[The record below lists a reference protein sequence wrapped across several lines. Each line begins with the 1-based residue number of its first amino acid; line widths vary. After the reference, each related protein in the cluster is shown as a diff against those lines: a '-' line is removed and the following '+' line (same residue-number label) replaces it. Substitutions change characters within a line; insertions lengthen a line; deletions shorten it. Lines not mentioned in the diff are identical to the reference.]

1 MTQPEPAQDYDG
13 IDHVLIDEWT
23 LQRRVGELAR
33 EMRDFYAHRQP
44 LLVGVL
50 TGAFIFMAD
59 LAREMNIPMKI
70 DFIAVSSYGNAT
82 TSSGVVRIMK
92 DLDRA
97 AEGESIL
104 IVEDIIDSGNTL
116 HYLIELLQRR
126 NPADIRIVA
135 LLKKRKEEAIP
146 VPVDWIGFEIP
157 DEFVVG
163 YGLDLA
169 ERYRNLPFIAVP
181 DLEHAVNRGVGGDTN
196 GLL

>member
-1 MTQPEPAQDYDG
+1 MTKPIPDQFYDG
-13 IDHVLIDEWT
+13 VDRILIDERR
-23 LQRRVGELAR
+23 LQARISELAQ
-33 EMRDFYAHRQP
+33 EIRDYYADRQP

-50 TGAFIFMAD
+50 TGAFVFMAD
-59 LAREMNIPMKI
+59 LTRELKIPLKI
-70 DFIAVSSYGNAT
+70 DFIAVSSYGNLT
-82 TSSGVVRIMK
+82 TSSGVVRILK

-104 IVEDIIDSGNTL
+104 IVEDIIDSGRTL
-116 HYLIELLQRR
+116 HYLIELLQQR

-135 LLKKRKEEAIP
+135 LLKKRKQNAIP
-146 VPVDWIGFEIP
+146 VPVDWVGFEIP

-169 ERYRNLPFIAVP
+169 ERYRNLPSIAVP
-181 DLEHAVNRGVGGDTN
+181 DLEHPINWSLGDGTN

>member
-1 MTQPEPAQDYDG
+1 MTAPESAQYQTG
-13 IDHVLIDEWT
+13 IAHVLIDEPT
-23 LQRRVGELAR
+23 LRQRIGELAR
-33 EMRDFYAHRQP
+33 EIRAYYRDRQP

-50 TGAFIFMAD
+50 SGAFVFMAD
-59 LAREMNIPMKI
+59 LSRELNIPVKI
-70 DFIAVSSYGNAT
+70 DFIAVSSYGKAT
-82 TSSGVVRIMK
+82 SSSGVVRILK

-104 IVEDIIDSGNTL
+104 IVEDIIDSGRTL
-116 HYLIELLQRR
+116 NYLIELLQQR

-135 LLKKRKEEAIP
+135 LLKKQTRDAIP
-146 VPVDWIGFEIP
+146 IPVNWVGFEIP

-163 YGLDLA
+163 YGLDMA

-181 DLEHAVNRGVGGDTN
+181 DLEHPVNQGLGGSTN

>member
-1 MTQPEPAQDYDG
+1 MTKPIPDQFYDG
-13 IDHVLIDEWT
+13 VDRILIDERR
-23 LQRRVGELAR
+23 LQARISELAQ
-33 EMRDFYAHRQP
+33 EIRDYYADRQP

-50 TGAFIFMAD
+50 TGAFVFMAD
-59 LAREMNIPMKI
+59 LTRELKIPLKI
-70 DFIAVSSYGNAT
+70 DFIAVSSYGNLT
-82 TSSGVVRIMK
+82 TSSGVVRILK

-104 IVEDIIDSGNTL
+104 IVEDIIDSGRTL
-116 HYLIELLQRR
+116 HYLIELLQQR

-135 LLKKRKEEAIP
+135 LLKKRKQNAIP
-146 VPVDWIGFEIP
+146 VPVDWVGFEIP

-181 DLEHAVNRGVGGDTN
+181 DLEHPIIRGLDDGMN

>member
-1 MTQPEPAQDYDG
+1 MTKPIPDQFYDG
-13 IDHVLIDEWT
+13 VDRILIGERR
-23 LQRRVGELAR
+23 LQARISELAR
-33 EMRDFYAHRQP
+33 EIRDYYADRQP

-50 TGAFIFMAD
+50 TGAFVFMAD
-59 LAREMNIPMKI
+59 LTRELKIPLKI
-70 DFIAVSSYGNAT
+70 DFIAVSSYGNLT
-82 TSSGVVRIMK
+82 TSSGVVRILK

-104 IVEDIIDSGNTL
+104 IVEDIIDSGRTL
-116 HYLIELLQRR
+116 HYLIELLQQR

-135 LLKKRKEEAIP
+135 LLKKRKQDAIP
-146 VPVDWIGFEIP
+146 VPVDWVGFEIP

-181 DLEHAVNRGVGGDTN
+181 DLEHPIIRGLDDGMN